1 MADVSAAHVHIH
13 LNVYPCGVR
22 LFFSLSPSFPFPP
35 FPKGTHI
42 YLHLWGSD
50 LSVIMHPVGQ
60 DKASE
65 EDEYAGRHQ
74 ACGNCKYR
82 CVKCSPGC
90 SAECSAVCSGDT
102 LPPPPPSFLLY
113 ICCSCILVLQFHF
126 MMLTLV
132 LLLLAISY
140 GWVVDAAGI
149 QGCGGWIL
157 HVFDIC
163 RPRLHC

>member
-102 LPPPPPSFLLY
+102 LPPPPIFLALY
-113 ICCSCILVLQFHF
+113 
-126 MMLTLV
+126 M
-132 LLLLAISY
+132 LLLHSRLTISLY
-140 GWVVDAAGI
+140 DANTRAAAAGDFVRM
-149 QGCGGWIL
+149 GG
-157 HVFDIC
+157 
-163 RPRLHC
+163 